1 MSRSSGPWVCIVLV
15 AVGFILATTVL
26 PQPDPNS
33 PPSTQ
38 RSPFA
43 RGGRGGGGRFST
55 YGNSSAQQQRSPFPM
70 RGAGG
75 RGMFPFFQPPPPP
88 PAQHQPPPNAQQS
101 NVEEESAAAARQQQQ
116 QQRDGQQAAAPATPD
131 VQTEEATVQ
140 PTSQPQPTGAAASQA
155 APTQSSTGV
164 ESVEERMVA
173 DIPTVILALLYGGI
187 GASLLALAAC
197 RMYAWCCPPRSLYSP
212 TLSYYPPAS
221 SSPLISP
228 LSLYQYKPAVSSTA
242 TTASLSSHRFTPPGS
257 NGYASSP
264 LAMSLPNE
272 RSYASMGERAERGEQ
287 AGKQAQ
293 SGGQDESDGDSDRLV
308 WAYSV

>member
-15 AVGFILATTVL
+15 ALGFILATTVL
-26 PQPDPNS
+26 PQPDPNLPQS
-33 PPSTQ
+33 MQ

-43 RGGRGGGGRFST
+43 KGGRGGAGRFST

-88 PAQHQPPPNAQQS
+88 PQQQQLSPSSNNGQQS
-101 NVEEESAAAARQQQQ
+101 NVEEESAAVQ
-116 QQRDGQQAAAPATPD
+116 QQRDGQSG
-131 VQTEEATVQ
+131 EASGHV
-140 PTSQPQPTGAAASQA
+140 QPQPTGTAASEAQS
-155 APTQSSTGV
+155 TQSSTGV
-164 ESVEERMVA
+164 ESVEEQVVA

-197 RMYAWCCPPRSLYSP
+197 RVYAWCCPPRSLYSP
-212 TLSYYPPAS
+212 TLSYYPPVSSS

-228 LSLYQYKPAVSSTA
+228 LSLYQYRASVSSTA
-242 TTASLSSHRFTPPGS
+242 TTASLSSQRATPPGS
-257 NGYASSP
+257 NSNCYGTSP
-264 LAMSLPNE
+264 LSMSLPND
-272 RSYASMGERAERGEQ
+272 RSYASMGERMERGEH
-287 AGKQAQ
+287 AGKQLQ
-293 SGGQDESDGDSDRLV
+293 SSGWNQADEENDRLV